1 MTSEHQTKVI
11 FDTNIWISYLIGH
24 QLGSLT
30 ELLSTHKVELVLSEQ
45 LRTELIE
52 VTAREKFRKYF
63 KKDQV
68 NELLKLMN
76 FIGTDYEVVEYPEIC
91 RDAKDNFLLGLIR
104 ASQANFLVTGD
115 QDLLVLNP
123 FEGTEII
130 EPSQLN
136 EKIADR

>member
-24 QLGSLT
+24 QLGGLT

-52 VTAREKFRKYF
+52 VTAREKFRIYF